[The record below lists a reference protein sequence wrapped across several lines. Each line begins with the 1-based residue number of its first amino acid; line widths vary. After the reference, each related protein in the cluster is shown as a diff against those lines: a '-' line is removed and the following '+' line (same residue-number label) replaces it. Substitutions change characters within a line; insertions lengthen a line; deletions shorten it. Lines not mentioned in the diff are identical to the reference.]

1 MQTTTALW
9 KTLLA
14 GEPSTEWRVTV
25 GGTAYEKSNLVALRV
40 TTGLFGRSYLTVG
53 SCVSAQL
60 RLTLLDAGTIPRM
73 AEVKV
78 YVRLTD
84 GTQASEWLPY
94 GVYYIDTRESVPES
108 GTLTLHCYDAML
120 KAEQTFVTEGDTGAW
135 PRTMTAVVA
144 SICTRM
150 GVELDSRTALNS
162 AYTVEYPNDYTMR
175 EILGYIAAAHG
186 GCWIMTPAGK
196 LRLVTLG
203 ELPAES
209 NSLVTETGEAITFG
223 GVSIHV

>member
-1 MQTTTALW
+1 MQAVSALW
-9 KTLLA
+9 KTISA
-14 GEPSTEWRVTV
+14 AYHQTEYKVTV
-25 GGTAYEKSNLVALRV
+25 DAAEYDKASIVGLSLSS
-40 TTGLFGRSYLTVG
+40 GLFSGRTPAVG
-53 SCVSAQL
+53 CCVSAQID
-60 RLTLLDAGTIPRM
+60 LTLQDVQSVPRN
-73 AEVKV
+73 AEIKV

-94 GVYYIDTRESVPES
+94 GVYYIDTRESVPDS

-120 KAEQTFVTEGDTGAW
+120 KAEQTFVTEGDTNAW

-196 LRLVTLG
+196 LRMVTLG

>member
-1 MQTTTALW
+1 MQAVSALW
-9 KTLLA
+9 KTISA
-14 GEPSTEWRVTV
+14 TYHQTEYKVTV
-25 GGTAYEKSNLVALRV
+25 GDTEYDKSSIVGLSLSS
-40 TTGLFGRSYLTVG
+40 GLFSGRTLAVG
-53 SCVSAQL
+53 CCVSAQID
-60 RLTLLDAGTIPRM
+60 LTLQDVQSVPRN

-94 GVYYIDTRESVPES
+94 GVYYIDTRESVPDS

-120 KAEQTFVTEGDTGAW
+120 KAEQTFVTEGDTGTW
-135 PRTMTAVVA
+135 PRTMTAVVT

-175 EILGYIAAAHG
+175 VQIDVTTAVIVRGHLVRRREMLRGGRQHGPYAGGGLPVGDAAD
-186 GCWIMTPAGK
+186 GK
-196 LRLVTLG
+196 
-203 ELPAES
+203 
-209 NSLVTETGEAITFG
+209 
-223 GVSIHV
+223 